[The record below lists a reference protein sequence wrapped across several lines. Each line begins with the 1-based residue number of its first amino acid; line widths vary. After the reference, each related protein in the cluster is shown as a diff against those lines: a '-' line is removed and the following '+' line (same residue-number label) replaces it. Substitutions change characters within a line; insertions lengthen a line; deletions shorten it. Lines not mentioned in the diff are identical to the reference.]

1 MLLFISMTVFLF
13 IQLLAIEFA
22 RKFYE
27 PQIYI
32 QKRLYQMAA
41 EKGEVNLRQAELSL
55 PLFKRIVE
63 PMAAKISGIFNK
75 QGLQK
80 IIFSALA
87 SLLFYIFF
95 KTLGA
100 VDYKVLFFT
109 VSGGMIGYFVPDMIL
124 DMKKRKVKED
134 IEKSLPEVLDL
145 LTVCVEAGLGF
156 DGALA
161 KVVEKTKGVLSK
173 EFSGVLNEV
182 RMGRPRKE
190 ALRNMA
196 DRLSVDELSNFV
208 GSLIM
213 AEQLG
218 ISIGNVLRLQSREI
232 RAKRRQKVEEMA
244 MKAPV
249 KMLIPIILF
258 IFPAI
263 FIVLLAP
270 AVFHIMK
277 AFMN

>member
-182 RMGRPRKE
+182 RMGKPRKE

>member
-145 LTVCVEAGLGF
+145 LTVCVEAGLG
-156 DGALA
+156 
-161 KVVEKTKGVLSK
+161 
-173 EFSGVLNEV
+173 
-182 RMGRPRKE
+182 
-190 ALRNMA
+190 
-196 DRLSVDELSNFV
+196 
-208 GSLIM
+208 
-213 AEQLG
+213 
-218 ISIGNVLRLQSREI
+218 
-232 RAKRRQKVEEMA
+232 
-244 MKAPV
+244 
-249 KMLIPIILF
+249 
-258 IFPAI
+258 
-263 FIVLLAP
+263 
-270 AVFHIMK
+270 
-277 AFMN
+277 

>member
-1 MLLFISMTVFLF
+1 
-13 IQLLAIEFA
+13 
-22 RKFYE
+22 
-27 PQIYI
+27 
-32 QKRLYQMAA
+32 
-41 EKGEVNLRQAELSL
+41 
-55 PLFKRIVE
+55 
-63 PMAAKISGIFNK
+63 
-75 QGLQK
+75 
-80 IIFSALA
+80 
-87 SLLFYIFF
+87 
-95 KTLGA
+95 
-100 VDYKVLFFT
+100 
-109 VSGGMIGYFVPDMIL
+109 
-124 DMKKRKVKED
+124 
-134 IEKSLPEVLDL
+134 
-145 LTVCVEAGLGF
+145 
-156 DGALA
+156 
-161 KVVEKTKGVLSK
+161 VEKTKGVLSK

>member
-1 MLLFISMTVFLF
+1 MLFFISVTVFLF

-22 RKFYE
+22 RKFFE

-87 SLLFYIFF
+87 SLIFYIFF

-109 VSGGMIGYFVPDMIL
+109 ASGGMIGYFVPDMIL
-124 DMKKRKVKED
+124 DMKKRKVKEE

-277 AFMN
+277 VFIN